1 MKIRLKELHTG
12 YALEKRVS
20 KLSPKQ
26 RAISIIALTLVGV
39 FLITF
44 LFSAIGILPFD
55 AIAARVSTGLFG
67 GGKNY
72 PVAVESDT
80 VINMGIIGDNVLL
93 LTDKMIIVYD
103 TNGNVVFSEK
113 HSFSRPAFTI
123 NDNRG
128 VVFDRNEIYRI
139 ENYRMSV
146 KDFELLAFAY
156 ILDIDLNLLKKEILE
171 GEIID

>member
-1 MKIRLKELHTG
+1 MKIKLKELNTG

-44 LFSAIGILPFD
+44 LFSAIGILPVD
-55 AIAARVSTGLFG
+55 AITARISTGLFG

-93 LTDKMIIVYD
+93 LTDKNVVVYD
-103 TNGNVVFSEK
+103 PNGNMVFTEK
-113 HSFSRPAFTI
+113 HTFSRPAFTI
-123 NDNRG
+123 NENKG
-128 VVFDRNEIYRI
+128 VVFDRNGTG
-139 ENYRMSV
+139 
-146 KDFELLAFAY
+146 Y
-156 ILDIDLNLLKKEILE
+156 ILITEKGKVSSGNTA
-171 GEIID
+171 GVIITAEYGSSGN